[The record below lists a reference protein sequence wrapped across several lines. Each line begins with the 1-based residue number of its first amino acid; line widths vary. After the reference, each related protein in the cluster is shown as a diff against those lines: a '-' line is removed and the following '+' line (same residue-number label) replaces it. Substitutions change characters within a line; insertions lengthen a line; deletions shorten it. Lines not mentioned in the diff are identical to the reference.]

1 MKKNKIHFNLILAGA
16 ISILV
21 GCQEMELVNVSKDI
35 DAADTYYVDAVDAT
49 MIASVIEF
57 PASAVDPKGA
67 VSGKYERF
75 DPKLLGTKT
84 VKEVFSAPGKDNKSV
99 FHIINYEE
107 GGFVIIAGDKRTTPI
122 LAFSYENYFPVSANT
137 EYPGGLA
144 DWAIMQKD
152 FVELIRETD
161 TALGAGLNEFLI
173 DPQSGLWNS
182 CPIQRSITPLTS
194 FSASCEPGG
203 GCQDQYTQVGPLMT
217 TTWNQ
222 LCGFNQLMPEINCNP
237 VSPCGRAFAGC
248 VPVAMAQVMRY
259 HTHPTGYN
267 YLNMPNGV
275 GNISTATLL
284 RDIYDAF
291 PANQKSI
298 NCGGTGIS
306 NNADYAGI
314 MVNNFGY
321 SSAARTGFNH
331 TIVKSE
337 LTNLRPVILSGGS
350 YSGWWIFQQ
359 LTQGHMWVTDGYM
372 SVVYCS
378 GQSLLKLHMNWGWQN
393 GDGNGF
399 YNYGNFSV
407 TIGGNTLSFNDDKRM
422 IYNIKP

>member
-67 VSGKYERF
+67 VSGKNERF

-122 LAFSYENYFPVSANT
+122 LAFSYDNYFPVSVNT

-194 FSASCEPGG
+194 ISASCEPGG

-222 LCGFNQLMPEINCNP
+222 GCGYNQLMPEISCSP
-237 VSPCGRAFAGC
+237 GLPCGRAFAGC

-259 HTHPTGYN
+259 HSHPAN
-267 YLNMPNGV
+267 YDFINMPNDW
-275 GNISTATLL
+275 GNLNNADLI
-284 RDIYDAF
+284 RDVYDAF
-291 PANQKSI
+291 PTNKKEI
-298 NCGGTGIS
+298 DCDGTGVNS
-306 NNADYAGI
+306 NANHDDVFRYS
-314 MVNNFGY
+314 FGY
-321 SSAARTGFNH
+321 SSALKSDFNH
-331 TIVKSE
+331 TIVKNE
-337 LTNLRPVILSGGS
+337 LDYSRPVILSGGS
-350 YSGWWIFQQ
+350 YSGWWIFKQNS
-359 LTQGHMWVTDGYM
+359 GHMWVTDGYM
-372 SVVYCS
+372 RTVYCS
-378 GQSLLKLHMNWGWQN
+378 GQTLLKLNMNWGW
-393 GDGNGF
+393 GGLGNGF
-399 YNYGNFSV
+399 FNYGNFSV
-407 TIGGNTLSFNDDKRM
+407 TIGNETRSYNENKKM
-422 IYNIKP
+422 IYNIRP